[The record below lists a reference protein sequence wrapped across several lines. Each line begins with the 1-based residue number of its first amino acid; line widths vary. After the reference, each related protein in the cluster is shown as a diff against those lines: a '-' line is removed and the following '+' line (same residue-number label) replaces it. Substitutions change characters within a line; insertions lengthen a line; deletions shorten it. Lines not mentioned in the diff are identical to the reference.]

1 MTDGPAKRSVPVTS
15 GDAPRRCAVVINPI
29 RVDGVAE
36 RRRVIETILAD
47 AGWPAPGWFETTA
60 QDPGAGQVRR
70 AIAGGAEVVFVC
82 GGDGT
87 VRSSVEGIAGSDAA
101 LAVLPAGTG
110 NLLALNFGL
119 PKDTAEGVRMA
130 VAGGRRRVDV
140 GDVDGQVFAVMAGMG
155 LDAAMLGDTSPRAK
169 ARFGAAAY
177 VVSAVKHLLDRPMQ
191 VQLLVDEQ
199 TSRTHRARTVL
210 VANVGRLQGGV
221 RLLPE
226 AEPDD
231 GRLDI
236 ALVSPRHLREWAT
249 LGWAVLRH
257 QNRVPHMEI
266 LRGKRITITTDRRQP
281 RELDGDPITPSHNL
295 TVTVRP
301 GALILCAPHEASHP
315 TSPTTHP
322 EHHPH
327 RSGLPPI
334 QRGRCDNESVPVP
347 RATPR

>member
-1 MTDGPAKRSVPVTS
+1 VPVTS

-155 LDAAMLGDTSPRAK
+155 LDAA
-169 ARFGAAAY
+169 
-177 VVSAVKHLLDRPMQ
+177 VKHRQECDRPLTDPPVQ
-191 VQLLVDEQ
+191 VQV
-199 TSRTHRARTVL
+199 RASL
-210 VANVGRLQGGV
+210 
-221 RLLPE
+221 
-226 AEPDD
+226 
-231 GRLDI
+231 
-236 ALVSPRHLREWAT
+236 W
-249 LGWAVLRH
+249 
-257 QNRVPHMEI
+257 VPHCR
-266 LRGKRITITTDRRQP
+266 RG
-281 RELDGDPITPSHNL
+281 
-295 TVTVRP
+295 
-301 GALILCAPHEASHP
+301 GAHAWCGEPQVGAVVA
-315 TSPTTHP
+315 
-322 EHHPH
+322 
-327 RSGLPPI
+327 
-334 QRGRCDNESVPVP
+334 
-347 RATPR
+347 A